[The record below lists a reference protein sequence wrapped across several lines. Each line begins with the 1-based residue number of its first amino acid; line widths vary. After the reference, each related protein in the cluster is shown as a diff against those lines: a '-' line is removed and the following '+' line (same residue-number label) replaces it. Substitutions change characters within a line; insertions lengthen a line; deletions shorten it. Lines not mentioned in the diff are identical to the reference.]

1 MKLSILP
8 VGFKL
13 LLIAYYYANISTS
26 NCLDYEFI
34 LKIFKIMQALLSDQ
48 SYGIDYNTYFD
59 SFAHFCPKHRALI
72 LNGNSILSP
81 YAKSYCLLADD
92 RPHLNAYSAILR
104 SALLES
110 ESMSD
115 YLTKLDNCTT
125 IDEISSLG
133 EHLIT
138 KCVLLDEKREKL
150 STFECLEDVKQFI
163 KAEAENFSAKKLKF
177 KKFVK
182 PICERFCSSALIQ
195 SALLRTEDLKLIL
208 IDTFDPLNIFD
219 GHGHIYQDCEKTCLV
234 NKKKNSWS
242 SFLLEERSKLDNLY
256 K

>member
-1 MKLSILP
+1 
-8 VGFKL
+8 
-13 LLIAYYYANISTS
+13 
-26 NCLDYEFI
+26 
-34 LKIFKIMQALLSDQ
+34 MQALLQDQ

-59 SFAHFCPKHRALI
+59 SFAHFCPKHNALI

-81 YAKSYCLLADD
+81 YAKSYCLLAND

-104 SALLES
+104 SALIEG
-110 ESMSD
+110 ECMSD

-150 STFECLEDVKQFI
+150 ATFECLEDVKQFI

-177 KKFVK
+177 KKFIK
-182 PICERFCSSALIQ
+182 PVAEQFCSSALIQ
-195 SALLRTEDLKLIL
+195 SALLRTQDKKLVF
-208 IDTFDPLNIFD
+208 IDNFDPLHIFE
-219 GHGHIYQDCEKTCLV
+219 GTGHIYQDCEKTCLAH
-234 NKKKNSWS
+234 KKKNSWS
-242 SFLLEERSKLDNLY
+242 SYLHDERSKLDDLY